1 MTSDPTLHKKPPI
14 TAQVLILGSVVG
26 LIAACT
32 PTLNS
37 GKLETDIQQ
46 WLEQEKNINTE
57 SVSCPA
63 RIQLEVGNTVEC
75 EAKTED
81 GTQPI
86 VAVTLDSEE
95 GKVSLALDDNNGQ
108 DSSTELASSD
118 DSSTLDSD
126 SDDSTTS
133 DSDSGDS
140 TTSDSDSDDSTTSD
154 SDFTEIDP
162 NAPRVD
168 IDFVESTLKDQFKE
182 QTGIS
187 VRSVECPKQV
197 AVQVKGKFDCTVKS
211 ITGKT
216 IEAKVVQTNK
226 QGGFSWNSEK
236 GLISLNKVEDLIKNA
251 IQEQDNLTVTPKCG
265 TSRTRYKIA
274 YAGDRFRCRAK
285 SSTGRSIP
293 IRVSVKTDYGQVIVN
308 WPR

>member
-1 MTSDPTLHKKPPI
+1 MTSNQTLHTKLPMAAK
-14 TAQVLILGSVVG
+14 VLTLASVVG

-46 WLEQEKNINTE
+46 WLEQEKNIDTE

-63 RIQLEVGNTVEC
+63 RIKMEVGNTVEC

-81 GTQPI
+81 GTRPI

-95 GKVSLALDDNNGQ
+95 GEVSLELDDDPDQ
-108 DSSTELASSD
+108 DSSVASDDSSTELVA
-118 DSSTLDSD
+118 

-133 DSDSGDS
+133 DSES
-140 TTSDSDSDDSTTSD
+140 SDSEP
-154 SDFTEIDP
+154 TEIDP

-168 IDFVESTLKDQFKE
+168 IDFVESTLKEQFKE
-182 QTGIS
+182 QTGIF
-187 VRSVECPKQV
+187 VRSVDCPKQV
-197 AVQVKGKFDCTVKS
+197 VVQVKGKFDCTVKS

-216 IEAKVVQTNK
+216 IEANVVQTNK

-236 GLISLNKVEDLIKNA
+236 GLISLDKVESLIKNA
-251 IQEQDNLTVTPKCG
+251 LQEQDNLTATPKCG

-274 YAGDRFRCRAK
+274 YTGDRFRCTAK
-285 SSTGRSIP
+285 SSTGRTIP
-293 IRVSVKTDYGQVIVN
+293 IRVSVKTDYGQVLVN